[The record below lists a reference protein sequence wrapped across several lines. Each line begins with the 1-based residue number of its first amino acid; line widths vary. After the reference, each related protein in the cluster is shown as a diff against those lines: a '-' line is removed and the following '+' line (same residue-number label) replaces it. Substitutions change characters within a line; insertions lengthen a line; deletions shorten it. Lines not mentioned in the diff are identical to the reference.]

1 MQTAERSPMLSDDD
15 LSALV
20 RARHPDPFA
29 VLGMHADPKGR
40 LWVHAFLPHAV
51 AVEVLDAGGEFV
63 ARLDRRTGGDVF
75 EGQVAGRKERFD
87 YRLRVRWDSGV
98 DGVYA
103 DPYAYGPLIADD
115 DLHFLA
121 EGKHLRPYEVLG
133 ALPVTLG
140 EGVHAVAGVRFA
152 VWAPNARRV
161 SVVGDFNNWDGR
173 RHPMRSRGGSGVWE
187 IFVPH
192 LVEGDRYKYE
202 IVGPDDALQP
212 LKADPYARAAQLRPD
227 SASLVAPM
235 PPRRELPASRAGMND
250 RHAPVSIYEVHLGS
264 WRRHVNGGFKTWDE
278 LAAELPPY
286 VADLGFT
293 HVELMPITE
302 FPFDGSWGYQTLGLF
317 APTARFGPPEG
328 FARFVDACH
337 AKGIG
342 VILDW
347 VPAHFPV
354 DAHGLARFDGTALY
368 EYEDPREGFHRDWN
382 TYIYNF
388 GRPEVRNFL
397 AGSALYWIDRYG
409 VDGLRVDAVASMI
422 YRDYS
427 RTSGEWLPNRYGG
440 RENLEAISLLKHI
453 NEVLGTEAP
462 GAVTMAEEST
472 TFPNVTEPTYAGG
485 LGFHFKWNMGWMHDT
500 LQYMRQPHVQRR
512 WHHEKLTFGL
522 VYAFSEN
529 FLLPLSHDEVVH
541 GKGSLIGK
549 MPGDDWQRFANLRAY
564 YGFMWAHPGKKLLFM
579 GQEFAQDSEW
589 NHDAELPWHLLNNA
603 RNAGVRQLVRDL
615 NRVYRELPAMHR
627 QDCDGFGFD
636 WLESTEATHS
646 LLAWVRRDADGH
658 MMISVSNMTPVP
670 QFGWRLGVP
679 DGPTGWR
686 EVLNTDSSHYGGGNV
701 GNASAVLPVT
711 PVASHGRAQSIM
723 LVVPPLATIY
733 LVPG

>member
-1 MQTAERSPMLSDDD
+1 MAA
-15 LSALV
+15 LSAGARAVLEARSNDPFGYLGMQKSGSNLCV
-20 RARHPDPFA
+20 RVFLPWARRLSVTDAATGEVAGELARIHPDGLWSGM
-29 VLGMHADPKGR
+29 LGPR
-40 LWVHAFLPHAV
+40 P
-51 AVEVLDAGGEFV
+51 
-63 ARLDRRTGGDVF
+63 
-75 EGQVAGRKERFD
+75 RFQ
-87 YRLRVRWDSGV
+87 YRLRAEGALGASEFPDIYSFAPVLG
-98 DGVYA
+98 
-103 DPYAYGPLIADD
+103 
-115 DLHFLA
+115 DLDIHLLA
-121 EGKHLRPYEVLG
+121 EGTHHESYNVLG
-133 ALPVTLG
+133 AHCREHDG
-140 EGVHAVAGVRFA
+140 VAGVSFA
-152 VWAPNARRV
+152 VWAPNAQRV
-161 SVVGDFNNWDGR
+161 SVVGDFNDWDGR
-173 RHPMRSRGGSGVWE
+173 RCLMRLRHAAGVWE
-187 IFVPH
+187 IFIPG
-192 LVEGDRYKYE
+192 LAPGRIYKYE
-202 IVGPDDALQP
+202 IVGENGALLP
-212 LKADPYARAAQLRPD
+212 LKADPYAQRAER
-227 SASLVAPM
+227 
-235 PPRRELPASRAGMND
+235 PPRTGSCITAPPAHRWEDQAWIAERWQRND
-250 RHAPVSIYEVHLGS
+250 RHAPVAIYEAHLGS
-264 WRRHVNGGFKTWDE
+264 WRRKPEEGERYLTYRE
-278 LAAELPPY
+278 LADEIVPY
-286 VADLGFT
+286 VREMGFT
-293 HVELMPITE
+293 HLELMPVGE
-302 FPFDGSWGYQTLGLF
+302 YPFDGSWGYQTLGMY
-317 APTARFGPPEG
+317 APSARFGPPEG
-328 FARFVDACH
+328 FARFVQACH

-658 MMISVSNMTPVP
+658 MMIAVSNMTPVP

>member
-1 MQTAERSPMLSDDD
+1 MLSDDD

-29 VLGMHADPKGR
+29 VLGLHADPKGR

-63 ARLDRRTGGDVF
+63 AKLERRSGGDVF
-75 EGQVAGRKERFD
+75 EGPIAGRKERFD
-87 YRLRVRWDSGV
+87 YRLRVRWDSGA

-140 EGVHAVAGVRFA
+140 EGAHAVAGVRFA
-152 VWAPNARRV
+152 VWAPTARRV

-227 SASLVAPM
+227 SASLVAAM

-278 LAAELPPY
+278 LAAELPAY

-317 APTARFGPPEG
+317 APTARFGPPES

-337 AKGIG
+337 AKNIGI
-342 VILDW
+342 ILD
-347 VPAHFPV
+347 
-354 DAHGLARFDGTALY
+354 
-368 EYEDPREGFHRDWN
+368 
-382 TYIYNF
+382 
-388 GRPEVRNFL
+388 
-397 AGSALYWIDRYG
+397 
-409 VDGLRVDAVASMI
+409 
-422 YRDYS
+422 
-427 RTSGEWLPNRYGG
+427 
-440 RENLEAISLLKHI
+440 
-453 NEVLGTEAP
+453 
-462 GAVTMAEEST
+462 
-472 TFPNVTEPTYAGG
+472 
-485 LGFHFKWNMGWMHDT
+485 
-500 LQYMRQPHVQRR
+500 
-512 WHHEKLTFGL
+512 
-522 VYAFSEN
+522 
-529 FLLPLSHDEVVH
+529 
-541 GKGSLIGK
+541 
-549 MPGDDWQRFANLRAY
+549 
-564 YGFMWAHPGKKLLFM
+564 
-579 GQEFAQDSEW
+579 
-589 NHDAELPWHLLNNA
+589 
-603 RNAGVRQLVRDL
+603 
-615 NRVYRELPAMHR
+615 
-627 QDCDGFGFD
+627 
-636 WLESTEATHS
+636 
-646 LLAWVRRDADGH
+646 
-658 MMISVSNMTPVP
+658 
-670 QFGWRLGVP
+670 
-679 DGPTGWR
+679 
-686 EVLNTDSSHYGGGNV
+686 
-701 GNASAVLPVT
+701 
-711 PVASHGRAQSIM
+711 
-723 LVVPPLATIY
+723 
-733 LVPG
+733 